1 MFEIGQCNVV
11 YVKGFFDYEVI
22 EGFFNKNIIEE
33 VILMRKLFKK
43 LVMRILNEII
53 VLKLFFFFIF
63 YRSIRLVIERIYLII
78 QSGSVIILCVSNLKC
93 QFFIFFMIF
102 YIILILCLREIG
114 IFEGMLQYN
123 IFMFYL
129 LFDYIYGGNCS
140 VVVIVIRLRY
150 DWL

>member
-1 MFEIGQCNVV
+1 MCLIIKDYMFEIGQCNVV

-63 YRSIRLVIERIYLII
+63 YRLIFWLVIERIYLII
-78 QSGSVIILCVSNLKC
+78 QSGLVIILCVLNLKC

-114 IFEGMLQYN
+114 IFEGMLQCN

-129 LFDYIYGGNCS
+129 LQ
-140 VVVIVIRLRY
+140 
-150 DWL
+150 